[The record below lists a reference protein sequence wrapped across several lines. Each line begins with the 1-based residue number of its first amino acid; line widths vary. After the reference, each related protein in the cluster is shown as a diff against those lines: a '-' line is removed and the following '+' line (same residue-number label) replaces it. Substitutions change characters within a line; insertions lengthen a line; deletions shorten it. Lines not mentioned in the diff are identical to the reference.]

1 MSFYKHNLD
10 TIRTNVINL
19 PKNEFSKKF
28 MHFMEEEKAV
38 KEKYIE
44 RLHKEKQPEP
54 EKSKL
59 KDEKTSWLV
68 D

>member
-1 MSFYKHNLD
+1 MSFYKQNLD
-10 TIRTNVINL
+10 TIRNNVINL
-19 PKNEFSKKF
+19 PKNEFSNKF

-54 EKSKL
+54 EKQKL
-59 KDEKTSWLV
+59 KEEKTNWLV

>member
-1 MSFYKHNLD
+1 MSFYKQNLD

-28 MHFMEEEKAV
+28 MYFMEEEKAV

-54 EKSKL
+54 EK
-59 KDEKTSWLV
+59 
-68 D
+68 